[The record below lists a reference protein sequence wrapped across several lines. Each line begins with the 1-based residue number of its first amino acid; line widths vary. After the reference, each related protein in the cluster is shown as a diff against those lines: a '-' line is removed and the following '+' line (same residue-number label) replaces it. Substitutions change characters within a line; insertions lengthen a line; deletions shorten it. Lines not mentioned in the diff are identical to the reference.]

1 MALRTYLTYLLQD
14 PLLIHQN
21 QEKSKGATSSQKRP
35 TFRHLTPKRGGS
47 RWTPLQGFHHFS
59 GAHTFCFANQKSPL
73 TTASP
78 ASGVAAGR
86 PRVRGGV
93 WCAVLCLPRPCL
105 VQPLRAGCVFFCG
118 HSEKNHPLGGGVGH
132 TFNNDLHRTFPIQW
146 CALRQRQRQ
155 FRLGN
160 VLCRKIS
167 VLLRLVLV
175 LCWMLVEA
183 PNYPK
188 GAPCKVFIAYPVLCL
203 KKVGVAFPDGRTNA

>member
-1 MALRTYLTYLLQD
+1 MD
-14 PLLIHQN
+14 PPARFSSFFRCSYFLFCKPEEPTHHCLPCQWCRCG
-21 QEKSKGATSSQKRP
+21 QTSCSWRCVVCCTLPAQAVP
-35 TFRHLTPKRGGS
+35 CP
-47 RWTPLQGFHHFS
+47 
-59 GAHTFCFANQKSPL
+59 A
-73 TTASP
+73 P
-78 ASGVAAGR
+78 ASR
-86 PRVRGGV
+86 MRF
-93 WCAVLCLPRPCL
+93 
-105 VQPLRAGCVFFCG
+105 FFCG

-132 TFNNDLHRTFPIQW
+132 TFNNDLHRTLPIQW